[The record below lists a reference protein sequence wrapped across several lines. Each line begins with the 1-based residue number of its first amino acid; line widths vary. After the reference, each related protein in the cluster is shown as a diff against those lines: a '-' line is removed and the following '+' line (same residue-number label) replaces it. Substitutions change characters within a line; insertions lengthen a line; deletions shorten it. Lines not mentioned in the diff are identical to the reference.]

1 VTSQK
6 GQHLVITLAFTKQV
20 PQSVGYFVFLTMVAA
35 SSATSNLNGW
45 KKTINN
51 EVDITRGSS
60 P

>member
-1 VTSQK
+1 
-6 GQHLVITLAFTKQV
+6 
-20 PQSVGYFVFLTMVAA
+20 MVAA